1 VPFPISQARKI
12 TRALHLPTRF
22 PVLEQQLFNAL
33 SLGCVYALFALG
45 FTLVFGVLGVVN
57 LSQGAVFMVGAYAAL
72 TAVTRLGFPLW
83 AAIAFAFAFA
93 GVVGMLIDRLV
104 LKPLRAR
111 NAPHLIPMIA
121 TIGLAIA
128 INSLAQGLFGAENQR
143 FPNEVLPQDSMQ
155 IAGVSVT
162 VLELGIIL
170 VSFVLMTVLML
181 TLKKTQ
187 LGRALRAIAESPKA
201 ARLLGINV
209 DGLFL
214 LTSFVAAGLGGISG
228 VLIGLYSNA
237 LFPLMG
243 QPMLHKGIAV
253 IILGGMGDIRGAMLA
268 GLFLGFAEVLSVA
281 YIGSDM
287 RDAVA
292 FGLLFLVLLVRP
304 KGLFGS
310 VQERKV

>member
-1 VPFPISQARKI
+1 
-12 TRALHLPTRF
+12 
-22 PVLEQQLFNAL
+22 VLEQQLFNAL

-45 FTLVFGVLGVVN
+45 FTLIFGVLGVVN
-57 LSQGAVFMVGAYAAL
+57 LSQGAVFMLGAYAAL
-72 TAVTRLGFPLW
+72 TAVTRLGAPLW
-83 AAIAFAFAFA
+83 LAIGFAFAFS
-93 GVVGMLIDRLV
+93 GLVGLLIDRIV

-111 NAPHLIPMIA
+111 DAPHLIPMIA
-121 TIGLAIA
+121 TIGLGLAF
-128 INSLAQGLFGAENQR
+128 NSLVQGWFGAENQR
-143 FPNEVLPQDSMQ
+143 FPSEVLPQDSLQ
-155 IAGVSVT
+155 FGGVSVT

-170 VSFVLMTVLML
+170 VSFVLMTVLL
-181 TLKKTQ
+181 LALKKTQ

-209 DGLFL
+209 DGLFM
-214 LTSFVAAGLGGISG
+214 LTSFVAAGLGGVAG

>member
-1 VPFPISQARKI
+1 M
-12 TRALHLPTRF
+12 
-22 PVLEQQLFNAL
+22 LEQQLVNAL

-45 FTLVFGVLGVVN
+45 FTLIFGVLGVIN
-57 LSQGAVFMVGAYAAL
+57 LSHGAVFMVGAYAAVQAMARFDL
-72 TAVTRLGFPLW
+72 PLW
-83 AAIAFAFAFA
+83 AGLLFAFVFC
-93 GVVGMLIDRLV
+93 GLLGLLIDFLV

-121 TIGLAIA
+121 TIGVAI
-128 INSLAQGLFGAENQR
+128 ILNNGVQGIFGAENVR
-143 FPNEVLPQDSMQ
+143 FP
-155 IAGVSVT
+155 AGVVSGESLDLAGLHLT
-162 VLELGIIL
+162 ALELGIIL
-170 VSFVLMTVLML
+170 LSFVLMAVLMVA
-181 TLKKTQ
+181 LKRTQ

-201 ARLLGINV
+201 AYLLGINV
-209 DGLFL
+209 EGLFF
-214 LTSFVAAGLGGISG
+214 LTSFAAAALGGLAG

-237 LFPLMG
+237 VFPLMG

-253 IILGGMGDIRGAMLA
+253 IILGGMGDIRGAMLG

-281 YIGSDM
+281 YIGSTM

-310 VQERKV
+310 MQERKV

>member
-1 VPFPISQARKI
+1 M
-12 TRALHLPTRF
+12 
-22 PVLEQQLFNAL
+22 LEQQLFNAL

-45 FTLVFGVLGVVN
+45 FTLIFGVLGVIN

-72 TAVTRLGFPLW
+72 TAINRLHAPLW
-83 AAIAFAFAFA
+83 AAIAFAFAFS
-93 GVVGMLIDRLV
+93 GFVGLLIDRLV
-104 LKPLRAR
+104 LKPLRTR

-121 TIGLAIA
+121 TIGLGLAM
-128 INSLAQGLFGAENQR
+128 NSLVQGLFGAENQR
-143 FPNEVLPQDSMQ
+143 FPSEVLPQDSLQ

-162 VLELGIIL
+162 VLELGIII

-181 TLKKTQ
+181 TLQKTQ

-209 DGLFL
+209 DGLFM
-214 LTSFVAAGLGGISG
+214 LTSFVAAGLGGIAG

-253 IILGGMGDIRGAMLA
+253 IILGGMGDIRGAMFA

-304 KGLFGS
+304 KGLFGT

>member
-1 VPFPISQARKI
+1 M
-12 TRALHLPTRF
+12 
-22 PVLEQQLFNAL
+22 LEQQLFNAL

-45 FTLVFGVLGVVN
+45 FTLVFGVLGVIN

-72 TAVTRLGFPLW
+72 TAINRLHAPLW
-83 AAIAFAFAFA
+83 AAIAIAFAFS
-93 GVVGMLIDRLV
+93 GLVGLLIDRLV
-104 LKPLRAR
+104 LKPLRKR
-111 NAPHLIPMIA
+111 DAPHLIPMIA
-121 TIGLAIA
+121 TIGLGITM
-128 INSLAQGLFGAENQR
+128 NSLVQGIFGAENQR
-143 FPNEVLPQDSMQ
+143 FPSDVLPQDSLV

-170 VSFVLMTVLML
+170 VSFLLMTVLL
-181 TLKKTQ
+181 VTLKKTQ

-209 DGLFL
+209 EGLFMV
-214 LTSFVAAGLGGISG
+214 TSFAAAGLGGISG

-237 LFPLMG
+237 LFPVMG

-281 YIGSDM
+281 YIGSNM

>member
-1 VPFPISQARKI
+1 
-12 TRALHLPTRF
+12 
-22 PVLEQQLFNAL
+22 VLEQQLFNAL

-45 FTLVFGVLGVVN
+45 FTLIFGVLGVVN
-57 LSQGAVFMVGAYAAL
+57 LSQGAVFMLGAYAAL
-72 TAVTRLGFPLW
+72 TAINQLHAPLW
-83 AAIAFAFAFA
+83 LAIGVAFAFS
-93 GVVGMLIDRLV
+93 GLVGLLIDRLV

-121 TIGLAIA
+121 TIGLGLSM
-128 INSLAQGLFGAENQR
+128 NSLVQGFFGAENQR
-143 FPNEVLPQDSMQ
+143 FPSEVLPQDSLQ

-170 VSFVLMTVLML
+170 VSFALMTALML

-209 DGLFL
+209 DGLFM
-214 LTSFVAAGLGGISG
+214 LTSFVAAGLGGIAG

-253 IILGGMGDIRGAMLA
+253 IILGGMGDIRGAMFA

>member
-1 VPFPISQARKI
+1 
-12 TRALHLPTRF
+12 
-22 PVLEQQLFNAL
+22 VLEQQLFNAL

-57 LSQGAVFMVGAYAAL
+57 LSQGAIFMLGAYSAL
-72 TAVTRLGFPLW
+72 LAITRLHAPLW
-83 AAIAFAFAFA
+83 LAIVFAFVFS
-93 GVVGMLIDRLV
+93 GLVGLLIDRLV
-104 LKPLRAR
+104 LKPLRTR

-121 TIGLAIA
+121 TIGLGLA
-128 INSLAQGLFGAENQR
+128 INSLVQGSFGAENQR
-143 FPNEVLPQDSMQ
+143 FPSEVLPQDSLQ

-170 VSFVLMTVLML
+170 VSFLMMTVLML
-181 TLKKTQ
+181 TMQKTQ

-209 DGLFL
+209 DGLFM
-214 LTSFVAAGLGGISG
+214 LTSFVASGLGGIAG

-253 IILGGMGDIRGAMLA
+253 IILGGMGDIRGAMFA

>member
-1 VPFPISQARKI
+1 M
-12 TRALHLPTRF
+12 
-22 PVLEQQLFNAL
+22 LEQQLFNAL

-57 LSQGAVFMVGAYAAL
+57 LSQGAVFMLGAYAAL
-72 TAVTRLGFPLW
+72 TAITKLGFPLW
-83 AAIAFAFAFA
+83 AGILCAFVFS
-93 GVVGMLIDRLV
+93 GLVGMVIDRLV

-111 NAPHLIPMIA
+111 DAPHLIPMIA

-128 INSLAQGLFGAENQR
+128 INSLVQGIFGAENQR
-143 FPNEVLPQDSMQ
+143 FPSEVLPQDALQ
-155 IAGVSVT
+155 VAGVSVT

-170 VSFVLMTVLML
+170 VSFLLMTVLLL

-304 KGLFGS
+304 KGLFGH